1 MKYTSLILSAF
12 LFSVSIAHA
21 EIYVCKK
28 ANGTTEYT
36 STPQANCAEMPET
49 KVPSYSPTV
58 VRGSYSDSN
67 PAPSFEL
74 DNKPSPAE
82 ERRANAERRLRE
94 AEKALEE
101 GRNTRLGNEK
111 NYVKYQERVK
121 GLEEAVEKARI
132 EYERTR

>member
-1 MKYTSLILSAF
+1 MKYTSLIFSILLLSVGVAN
-12 LFSVSIAHA
+12 A

-49 KVPSYSPTV
+49 KVAGYSPTV

-67 PAPSFEL
+67 PAPTFE
-74 DNKPSPAE
+74 NEQPQVSERKAAAE
-82 ERRANAERRLRE
+82 QRWRE

-101 GRNTRLGNEK
+101 GRNTRLGNERH

-121 GLEEAVEKARI
+121 GLEEAAEKARL

>member
-1 MKYTSLILSAF
+1 MKHISLILGIFLLSAN
-12 LFSVSIAHA
+12 LSYA

-36 STPQANCAEMPET
+36 STPQANCAEMKET
-49 KVPSYSPTV
+49 KVPGYAPTV

-67 PAPSFEL
+67 SAPSFEL
-74 DNKPSPAE
+74 DRKPSPAE

-111 NYVKYQERVK
+111 NYVKYQERVQ
-121 GLEEAVEKARI
+121 GLEEEVRKARL

>member
-36 STPQANCAEMPET
+36 STPQANCSEMKET
-49 KVPSYSPTV
+49 KVAGYAPMSGGSSYS
-58 VRGSYSDSN
+58 
-67 PAPSFEL
+67 FEQETQSA
-74 DNKPSPAE
+74 NNNNNA
-82 ERRANAERRLRE
+82 RRNEAERRLRE

-101 GRNTRLGNEK
+101 GRNTRLVNER
-111 NYVKYQERVK
+111 NYLKYQERVK

>member
-1 MKYTSLILSAF
+1 MKHISLILGIFLLSAN
-12 LFSVSIAHA
+12 LSYA

-36 STPQANCAEMPET
+36 STQQAGCEAIKET
-49 KVPSYSPTV
+49 KVSGYSPMSSGSSSYSYEQETQ
-58 VRGSYSDSN
+58 
-67 PAPSFEL
+67 PA
-74 DNKPSPAE
+74 NNNNN
-82 ERRANAERRLRE
+82 RRNEAERRLRE

>member
-1 MKYTSLILSAF
+1 MKYTSLTLSAF

-49 KVPSYSPTV
+49 KVAGYSPTV
-58 VRGSYSDSN
+58 VRGSYSDSS
-67 PAPSFEL
+67 PAPSFDEP
-74 DNKPSPAE
+74 KVS
-82 ERRANAERRLRE
+82 ERKLAAERRLRE

-101 GRNTRLGNEK
+101 GRNTRLGNERH
-111 NYVKYQERVK
+111 NYVKYQERVQ
-121 GLEEAVEKARI
+121 GLEKAVERARI
-132 EYERTR
+132 EYEHTR